1 MVHNFPVDGEMILVE
16 RTEHDPVY
24 TKSQSLIWVVA
35 ALVGIGLLFAT
46 IFPQISISE
55 IRDTALAWTGN
66 SANAKQPV
74 LPREM
79 RELLAETMAGN
90 PALAEQGQVAEQM
103 NEAMPLSAMP
113 IEAAQPFMMS
123 YAALPIAERALRC
136 LTQAV
141 YYEAGF
147 EPMEGRHAVAQV
159 ILNRMRHPA
168 YPNSVCGVVYQG
180 SSRPS
185 CQFSFTCD
193 GSLLRAPDPKSWA
206 VARDVAAQALSGKVT
221 ISVGMATHYHAN
233 YVSPYWAPKLT
244 KISKIGA
251 HIFYRWPG
259 SWGRPSAFTD
269 GYSAKEFIPAL
280 SSLAN
285 INAGKAAIDGEIL
298 PEDMAIAAAALA
310 PPDPTDRKAANDLGG
325 RMDVTK
331 GWQLSIPAYTESQS
345 ALQRAALSQGD
356 RAKTLAGTQP

>member
-55 IRDTALAWTGN
+55 IRNTALAWTGN

-147 EPMEGRHAVAQV
+147 EPMKGVMLLLKSSSTGCVTPPIPIRCAV
-159 ILNRMRHPA
+159 
-168 YPNSVCGVVYQG
+168 
-180 SSRPS
+180 
-185 CQFSFTCD
+185 
-193 GSLLRAPDPKSWA
+193 
-206 VARDVAAQALSGKVT
+206 
-221 ISVGMATHYHAN
+221 
-233 YVSPYWAPKLT
+233 
-244 KISKIGA
+244 
-251 HIFYRWPG
+251 
-259 SWGRPSAFTD
+259 
-269 GYSAKEFIPAL
+269 
-280 SSLAN
+280 
-285 INAGKAAIDGEIL
+285 
-298 PEDMAIAAAALA
+298 
-310 PPDPTDRKAANDLGG
+310 
-325 RMDVTK
+325 
-331 GWQLSIPAYTESQS
+331 
-345 ALQRAALSQGD
+345 
-356 RAKTLAGTQP
+356 

>member
-1 MVHNFPVDGEMILVE
+1 
-16 RTEHDPVY
+16 
-24 TKSQSLIWVVA
+24 
-35 ALVGIGLLFAT
+35 
-46 IFPQISISE
+46 
-55 IRDTALAWTGN
+55 
-66 SANAKQPV
+66 
-74 LPREM
+74 
-79 RELLAETMAGN
+79 
-90 PALAEQGQVAEQM
+90 
-103 NEAMPLSAMP
+103 
-113 IEAAQPFMMS
+113 
-123 YAALPIAERALRC
+123 
-136 LTQAV
+136 
-141 YYEAGF
+141 
-147 EPMEGRHAVAQV
+147 
-159 ILNRMRHPA
+159 
-168 YPNSVCGVVYQG
+168 
-180 SSRPS
+180 
-185 CQFSFTCD
+185 
-193 GSLLRAPDPKSWA
+193 
-206 VARDVAAQALSGKVT
+206 
-221 ISVGMATHYHAN
+221 MATHYHAN
-233 YVSPYWAPKLT
+233 YVLPYWAPKLT

-310 PPDPTDRKAANDLGG
+310 PPDPADRKAANDLGG